1 MDTPENIVKPKG
13 PFGNAE
19 SWIQE
24 DKKWQLAVF
33 KKTKRR
39 PRLDDPTL
47 KIFGGDAE
55 VRAAAIAGRL
65 LLCAK
70 PEHLEPNESNDELR
84 FNTMQGV
91 YKNKTCKKCTC
102 AVEKE
107 KKDAVRAPAPM
118 YEKAEDF
125 MNANAPNEG
134 GKFKEMTVGY
144 CPRPVREQFKTQLEF
159 DRALH
164 LRDMHDQAYRRQLH
178 QLEVVKKRNNETA
191 RDRYAANKE
200 TKEGREQ
207 LRKKLDRDNANKR
220 KRMAAPVKEGNALCK
235 IGPHLVDEH
244 EVMFCPVAD
253 LGIVYKGKLGCIHRG
268 ICKKHFPQNLARM
281 RRHNATAKRKEYN
294 RVKELDPQVKEV
306 RRKWRADNRL
316 RYNEVRRIFFY
327 SHPEAREKRYAESR
341 AYHLVPQHAFC
352 IRVSK
357 TIWSAEKRGIAF
369 KLSDERMR
377 EIFSLDATCFHCG
390 VKAEGTRPL
399 GPDRLEPTAKEYTD
413 ENTVTCCKLCNFSRG
428 GLSLDAFRQACRNVV
443 AYQEHGTET
452 IEQIPYVLGNNNFT
466 FRKGQSYEALMYAA
480 KKKGFTVEITKE
492 DHYHLQNESNCYLC
506 GVKAILGVDRKDNTL
521 GYLKSNSFPC
531 CSSCNMM
538 KRETAFD
545 AFVARCKRVSALC
558 P

>member
-1 MDTPENIVKPKG
+1 MDPPEDVVKPKG
-13 PFGNAE
+13 PFDKADL
-19 SWIQE
+19 WIQE
-24 DKKWQLAVF
+24 DKEWQLAVF
-33 KKTKRR
+33 KKTKKR

-47 KIFGGDAE
+47 KMFGGNAE
-55 VRAAAIAGRL
+55 VHAAAIAGRL

-70 PEHLEPNESNDELR
+70 PEHLEPNEWNEALR
-84 FNTMQGV
+84 FNTMQEV

-102 AVEKE
+102 AVEKA
-107 KKDAVRAPAPM
+107 KKEAVRPPAPM

-125 MNANAPNEG
+125 MEVNAPNKC

-144 CPRPVREQFKTQLEF
+144 CPRPVREQFRNNLEF

-164 LRDMHDQAYRRQLH
+164 MRDMHNQTYRHQLH
-178 QLEVVKKRNNETA
+178 QNESVKERNNETA
-191 RDRYAANKE
+191 RERYAADKE
-200 TKEGREQ
+200 TEEGRMKI
-207 LRKKLDRDNANKR
+207 RKKLDRDNANKR
-220 KRMAAPVKEGNALCK
+220 KCMAAPVEEGKALCK

-253 LGIVYKGKLGCIHRG
+253 LGIVYKGKLGCMHRG
-268 ICKKHFPQNLARM
+268 ICKKHFPPNLARM
-281 RRHNATAKRKEYN
+281 RRHNATVKRKEYN
-294 RVKELDPQVKEV
+294 RVKELDPRVKEV
-306 RRKWRADNRL
+306 RRKWRVDNRL
-316 RYNEVRRIFFY
+316 RYNKVRCIFFY
-327 SHPEAREKRYAESR
+327 SHPEVREKRYAKSR

-377 EIFSLDATCFHCG
+377 EIFSLDAPCFHCG

-428 GLSLDAFRQACRNVV
+428 GLCLDAFRQACRNIVT
-443 AYQEHGTET
+443 YQELGTET
-452 IEQIPYVLGNNNFT
+452 AEQIPYVMGNNNRT
-466 FRKGQSYEALMYAA
+466 FHKGLCYTAFE
-480 KKKGFTVEITKE
+480 KKAGEKGFVVEITKE
-492 DHYHLQNESNCYLC
+492 DHYKLQNETKCYLC

-538 KRETAFD
+538 KRDTTFD
-545 AFVARCKRVSALC
+545 AFVARCKRVAALW